1 MKTYLDCLPCFVRQ
15 ALEAAR
21 MATADEKIHGDVLRS
36 VLAAAARMK
45 FDGSPPVMGQ
55 QIHRI
60 IRTLSGNADPYKAV
74 KTDFTEYALR
84 LYPDCRKAVDRSE
97 APFETALRFA
107 AAANAIDFG
116 AATEVEQPDSPLF
129 IEQAMSETL
138 FGHVE
143 ALQEAAGSAKKIL
156 YLGDNAGE
164 IVFDRLLI
172 EQLPMEKVVFAVRGA
187 PVINDAT
194 REDAIAA
201 GITGLVTV
209 VDNGSDMPGTL
220 LEECSDRFM
229 RHFAA
234 ADLVISKGQG
244 NYETLSDVD
253 KKIFF
258 ILKVKCRVIA
268 THLGC
273 ATGTLVVKETTSSLK

>member
-15 ALEAAR
+15 ALDAAR
-21 MATADEKIHGDVLRS
+21 MATADEKIHVDVLRG
-36 VLAAAARMK
+36 VLAAAAGMK
-45 FDGSPPVMGQ
+45 FDQSPPVMGQ

-60 IRTLSGNADPYKAV
+60 VKTLSGNDDPYKEV
-74 KTDFTEYALR
+74 KTHFTEYALR
-84 LYPDCRKAVDRSE
+84 LYPDCREAVEQSDS
-97 APFETALRFA
+97 PFETALRFA

-116 AATEVEQPDSPLF
+116 AVTEVEQPDSPVF
-129 IEQAMSETL
+129 IEQAMSATL
-138 FGHVE
+138 FGHVD
-143 ALQEAAGSAKKIL
+143 ALQQAAGSAEKIL

-172 EQLPMEKVVFAVRGA
+172 EQLPIEKVVFAVRGA

-194 REDAIAA
+194 RADAIAA

-209 VDNGSDMPGTL
+209 LDNGSDAPGTVL
-220 LEECSDRFM
+220 AECSDRFR
-229 RHFAA
+229 RHFDA

-268 THLGC
+268 RHIGYTPGS
-273 ATGTLVVKETTSSLK
+273 LVLKEAG